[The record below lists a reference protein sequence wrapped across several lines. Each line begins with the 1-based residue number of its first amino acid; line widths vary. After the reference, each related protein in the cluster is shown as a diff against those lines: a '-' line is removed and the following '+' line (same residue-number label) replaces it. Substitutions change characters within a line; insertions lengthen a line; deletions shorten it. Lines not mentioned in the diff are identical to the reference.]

1 MIQDKLPSK
10 ESVFILI
17 RNGDMELV
25 QELIDSNE
33 VDINQCDSVGNDVM
47 MRLLKAKEY
56 DMVLKLMK
64 KRNWKVNHQN
74 DEGNTFGHLLVM
86 DQDVRAFKVLKALCN
101 KKNFYPNIKNKKNET
116 ILDKA
121 IQNNYLYASVQILE
135 DKRFDNID
143 MDTFIRLWNT
153 CIKSNYYGKYSKLNN
168 LDVLVDNLEKKELIP
183 DIRRIIDTIRKNIEL
198 IRKEIMNNNIQVVD
212 SYLFSY

>member
-1 MIQDKLPSK
+1 
-10 ESVFILI
+10 
-17 RNGDMELV
+17 MELV

-33 VDINQCDSVGNDVM
+33 IDINQCDSVGNNVM

-86 DQDVRAFKVLKALCN
+86 DQDVRAFKVLKALCK
-101 KKNFYPNIKNKKNET
+101 KKNFYPNIKNKNNET

-143 MDTFIRLWNT
+143 MNTFMKLWNT

-168 LDVLVDNLEKKELIP
+168 LDILVDSLEKKNLIP
-183 DIRRIIDTIRKNIEL
+183 DIRRIIDVIRKNIEL
-198 IRKEIMNNNIQVVD
+198 IRKEIMNNNLQIVD